1 MIRESN
7 KTIEILVS
15 DRGMYRLLKKAL
27 PHSRDFNRELGSA
40 YFIYRK

>member
-1 MIRESN
+1 MNYREE
-7 KTIEILVS
+7 IES
-15 DRGMYRLLKKAL
+15 FLKKAL